1 MTSVNSICGQT
12 IVIGC
17 IDLCVAKCG
26 MGMKK
31 LCRVLQ
37 WKCLYLIMPNFA
49 MEILYYVPSGAAS
62 KINVHA
68 LQNLSVDIK
77 IGFSTLEY

>member
-1 MTSVNSICGQT
+1 
-12 IVIGC
+12 
-17 IDLCVAKCG
+17 
-26 MGMKK
+26 MKK